1 MNYSPT
7 EVKVREATNGEEAWG
22 PHGTLMSEIAVE
34 TYAPSLLRRCSHFC
48 YGCPLAPTTTALAR
62 WCVACHRCNGKT
74 SLTFMQPRP
83 PAKPHAHACTRT
95 HAHTHTYT
103 YTHAHTHAR
112 THARNN
118 IPRCS
123 FEYDLFPEAMG
134 MLWKR
139 MLKEKDGKYWRRI
152 YKSLLLL
159 AYLLRNGSTRVVDSA
174 RDRVYDIRQ
183 LENFVFLDAKG
194 KDQGINGR
202 G

>member
-1 MNYSPT
+1 
-7 EVKVREATNGEEAWG
+7 
-22 PHGTLMSEIAVE
+22 
-34 TYAPSLLRRCSHFC
+34 
-48 YGCPLAPTTTALAR
+48 
-62 WCVACHRCNGKT
+62 
-74 SLTFMQPRP
+74 
-83 PAKPHAHACTRT
+83 
-95 HAHTHTYT
+95 
-103 YTHAHTHAR
+103 
-112 THARNN
+112 
-118 IPRCS
+118 
-123 FEYDLFPEAMG
+123 MG